1 MPFNPYKY
9 GISRTPYFIYS
20 LSVLFNPYKTFVVC
34 EFFVSLMRL
43 AFIPRH
49 PVIYPNIRSEKP
61 PGGRFATPFFQNHH
75 LWINLHLQEVSIV
88 CRSVPHIVP
97 AAPVEYLTDPLPVL

>member
-1 MPFNPYKY
+1 MPII
-9 GISRTPYFIYS
+9 ISFYCFVNIIYYFA
-20 LSVLFNPYKTFVVC
+20 LKLCGAQLETFVVC